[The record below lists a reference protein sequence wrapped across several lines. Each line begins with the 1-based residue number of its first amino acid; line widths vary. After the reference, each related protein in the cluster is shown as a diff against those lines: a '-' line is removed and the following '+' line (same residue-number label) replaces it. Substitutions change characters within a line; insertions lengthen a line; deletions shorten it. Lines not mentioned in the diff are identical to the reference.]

1 MKSIFSLASLS
12 LSLEHLPLAGGQ
24 RQGGVVVDQQ
34 SPSKFI
40 STGELR
46 QHRRK
51 TSTQFRLT
59 LANDELTLFISIFE
73 QYECCGSIVEIGI
86 DRNLSMFFL
95 CLVHNTFFG
104 QHTLFAIHYFLTE
117 GSLCARKVQFFLTLF
132 KRGIPM
138 FKNYVVNF
146 V

>member
-1 MKSIFSLASLS
+1 M
-12 LSLEHLPLAGGQ
+12 
-24 RQGGVVVDQQ
+24 VDQQ

-51 TSTQFRLT
+51 TSYQFRLT

-117 GSLCARKVQFFLTLF
+117 GSLCARKVQFF
-132 KRGIPM
+132 
-138 FKNYVVNF
+138 
-146 V
+146 